1 MNNIIENHESLNQI
15 KLYDEKFEIRC
26 LNFVDKNQFPKQFFC
41 ENVNDYLKILD
52 NLIQLNNNNYNIY
65 IAPNRAD
72 YMLLD
77 DLNADN
83 LNKLIDEIGIFYAI
97 ETSKDNYQA
106 IIKFAKKM
114 NKNDYETLSKY
125 LKFRYNAD
133 KASASDVEHI
143 HRLANFI
150 NKKAKYINIGSFF
163 RVLYLSTIHNS
174 TVNDLKQNVLLV
186 LSKSDEKFLKYEN
199 ELLIKKQKADKL
211 NVDELKELHNY
222 KNNDEVDKYVQIL
235 HDGNLKSVE
244 SGKIKSLSEL
254 DFLIFRYCKKR
265 NYKFEEIAA
274 ALVKVR
280 KEKIELKHYRPLSYL
295 KRTYSN
301 A

>member
-1 MNNIIENHESLNQI
+1 MNNVINHESLNQI
-15 KLYDEKFEIRC
+15 VKYDEKFEIRC
-26 LNFVDKNQFPKQFFC
+26 LNFVNKNRFPKQFFC
-41 ENVNDYLKILD
+41 ENIDDYLKILD

-77 DLNADN
+77 DLTIDN
-83 LNKLIDEIGIFYAI
+83 LNKLIDEISIFYAI
-97 ETSKDNYQA
+97 ETSSQNYQA

-114 NKNDYETLSKY
+114 NKADYETLSKY
-125 LKFRYNAD
+125 LKFRFQAD

-150 NKKAKYINIGSFF
+150 NKKAKYINTNTFF
-163 RVLYLSTIHNS
+163 RVRYLSNISST
-174 TVNDLKQNVLLV
+174 TVNALKQNVLSIM
-186 LSKSDEKFLKYEN
+186 SKSDEKFLKYEN

-222 KNNDEVDKYVQIL
+222 KNNNEVDKYVQIL

>member
-1 MNNIIENHESLNQI
+1 MNNVINHESLNQI
-15 KLYDEKFEIRC
+15 VKYDEKFEIRC
-26 LNFVDKNQFPKQFFC
+26 LNFVNKNRFPKQFFC
-41 ENVNDYLKILD
+41 ENIDDYLKILD

-77 DLNADN
+77 DLTIDN
-83 LNKLIDEIGIFYAI
+83 LNKLIDEISIFYAI
-97 ETSKDNYQA
+97 ETSSQNYQA

-114 NKNDYETLSKY
+114 NKADYETLSKY

-143 HRLANFI
+143 HRIAGFI
-150 NKKAKYINIGSFF
+150 NKKAKYINTNTFF
-163 RVLYLSTIHNS
+163 RVRYLSTIQNS
-174 TVNDLKQNVLLV
+174 TVDDLKQNVLLV
-186 LSKSDEKFLKYEN
+186 LSKSDEKFVKYQD
-199 ELLIKKQKADKL
+199 ELLIKKQKTDKL
-211 NVDELKELHNY
+211 NINELKELHNY

-235 HDGNLKSVE
+235 YDGNIKNVE

-254 DFLIFRYCKKR
+254 DFLIYRYAKKR
-265 NYKFEEIAA
+265 NYSFENISA
-274 ALVKVR
+274 ALIKIR